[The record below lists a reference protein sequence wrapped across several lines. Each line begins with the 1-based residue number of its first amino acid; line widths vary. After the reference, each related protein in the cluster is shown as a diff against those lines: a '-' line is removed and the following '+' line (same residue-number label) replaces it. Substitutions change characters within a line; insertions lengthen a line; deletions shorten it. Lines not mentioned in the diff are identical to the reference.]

1 MKTSRARR
9 ANRVGNYAI
18 RARRP
23 RLAQG
28 SGNRAVRTSHRNPLD
43 AQVTAFRGNASRG
56 QPFEAECLQHGHPCV
71 RLRSFRGQP
80 RDDCGFNCG
89 ISAYGAKTLL
99 GQLSGAL
106 GSIAR
111 APCAKERTAS
121 FRETGTAKLV
131 PTYRRPVRRRCFTV
145 RETGRRSSA
154 VVWVPR
160 AVGSFDVRVT
170 GCRAARP
177 RGIRSLEFLCDCAG
191 NRVAAV
197 KLESIGSMY
206 GAHFIVRETGQ

>member
-99 GQLSGAL
+99 GQPSGAL
-106 GSIAR
+106 VPLLEHPVRRSERRRFGKLERRSWFQRTGDLCGGVVSPFGKPGGAAALLFGCLVRLGRSMFGQPGVELLVRAGSGLSSFFAIAR
-111 APCAKERTAS
+111 ATAW
-121 FRETGTAKLV
+121 
-131 PTYRRPVRRRCFTV
+131 P
-145 RETGRRSSA
+145 
-154 VVWVPR
+154 
-160 AVGSFDVRVT
+160 
-170 GCRAARP
+170 
-177 RGIRSLEFLCDCAG
+177 
-191 NRVAAV
+191 
-197 KLESIGSMY
+197 
-206 GAHFIVRETGQ
+206 Q